1 MIVNISP
8 RRVAKFLIII
18 IVGFTLIHCILQVI
32 DFGLGINKIRVIT
45 TLFNF
50 ERDSNVTTWYSSIAL
65 FISSLLLWAIALTK
79 TSLKDPFSL
88 HWKFLA
94 IIFAFLSLDE
104 VAMFHE
110 RAGEILGAVS
120 SVEFGGWLYFQ
131 WVLIGIP
138 VTLIIA
144 LVYLKFIAHLP
155 AKTRNLFILA
165 GALFVGGALGLEIL
179 AGHQES
185 ITTDTNLIY
194 KLITTVEELWEKLGV
209 MVFIYA
215 LLSYMEKYANSI
227 QFQIGNSRSL
237 LVENN
242 LSPDGDR
249 EHLSK

>member
-1 MIVNISP
+1 MTVNISP
-8 RRVAKFLIII
+8 RRVAKFLITII
-18 IVGFTLIHCILQVI
+18 IGFTLIHCILQIV

-65 FISSLLLWAIALTK
+65 FISSLLLWAIALAK

-88 HWKFLA
+88 HWKCLA

-110 RAGEILGAVS
+110 RAGQVLDAVS
-120 SVEFGGWLYFQ
+120 SVEFSGWLYFQ
-131 WVLIGIP
+131 WVIIGVP

-144 LVYLKFIAHLP
+144 LAYFKFIVHLP

-179 AGHQES
+179 AGRQES
-185 ITTDTNLIY
+185 MTTDTNLIY
-194 KLITTVEELWEKLGV
+194 KLITTIEELWEKLGV

-215 LLSYMEKYANSI
+215 LLGYMEKYANRI
-227 QFQIGNSRSL
+227 QFQIGNSSSL
-237 LVENN
+237 LVEDS
-242 LSPDGDR
+242 LSSLSDR
-249 EHLSK
+249 EHSK